1 MKVKDLII
9 CVLQVK
15 GIILKMEKNLPKFLT
30 EKIVEQY
37 GENIAQEIFKGLLEN
52 KKTTFRVNK
61 IKSNI
66 EEVRKILNDNNISFE
81 NVDFYEDA
89 FIVEKDFEEKLRS
102 LELYN
107 SGKIYMQSLSS
118 MMPVLYLNPKEKENI
133 LDMCSAPR
141 RKNDSNC

>member
-1 MKVKDLII
+1 
-9 CVLQVK
+9 
-15 GIILKMEKNLPKFLT
+15 MEKNLPKFLT
-30 EKIVEQY
+30 EKIVEYY
-37 GENIAQEIFKGLLEN
+37 GENVSQEICKGLIEN

-66 EEVRKILNDNNISFE
+66 EEVRRILNDNNISFE

-89 FIVEKDFEEKLRS
+89 FIVEKDFEEKLKS

-141 RKNDSNC
+141 RENNSNC

>member
-1 MKVKDLII
+1 
-9 CVLQVK
+9 
-15 GIILKMEKNLPKFLT
+15 MEKNLPKFLT

-37 GENIAQEIFKGLLEN
+37 GGNVAQEIFKGLLEN

-141 RKNDSNC
+141 RKNNSNC